1 MRTMPLIKVFDYSVD
16 LGLLCVNDLN
26 VAMTAI

>member
-16 LGLLCVNDLN
+16 LGLCVNDLN
-26 VAMTAI
+26 VVMTAI